1 MSATSQSLESVIFT
15 GELGHRS
22 PRAPNYQAENRA
34 LTMLARELTH
44 SPDSVLQRLVESA
57 AELCRAGSAGISLI
71 EEEKGRKI
79 FRWRAI
85 AGQFAKNLLGTTPRD
100 FSPCG
105 VVVDRNAVELFS
117 RPGLHY
123 PYLDEVNPRIS
134 EALLAPFALGGER
147 IGTVWVITHDDNR
160 KFDSEDARVLESLAH
175 FASAAYQVLLSLQAA
190 KEADRGKD
198 EFLAILSHE
207 LRSPLSSISMWIQ
220 TLLSRDLDQARRRQ
234 ALVAIERASKLQAR
248 MVDDLMDSSSIV
260 AAKLSVELEP
270 TDLSLIVKR
279 AVDTAGDAA
288 SEKKIDTKCIV
299 NPNFIPMRGDS
310 ARLEQVVGN
319 LVTNAIK
326 FTPQGGTVTVEA
338 RCLGEEAEIC
348 VTDTGEGISPEF
360 LPHVFDR
367 FRQAD
372 SSLTRRH
379 GGLGLGLAISR
390 HLVGLHGGKIQAESK
405 GIGHGSTFRVRL
417 PIERELV
424 APLGEA
430 DSSKTPAKEQ
440 KLKGTRILVVED
452 DPDTRLALE
461 TALQLAGSKVR
472 TASTTHDA
480 LRSFDAERADVVITD
495 LAMPDADGYALLRAL
510 QKLGAE
516 RGHLVPVIALTGSVM
531 PEDRRKVYAAGFAIH
546 LTKPVGLTE
555 LLEAVAMA
563 SSGHA
568 PEFADN

>member
-71 EEEKGRKI
+71 EEENGRKI

-85 AGQFAKNLLGTTPRD
+85 AGQFAPNLLGTTPRD

-105 VVVDRNAVELFS
+105 VVIDRNAVELFS

-123 PYLDEVNPRIS
+123 PYLEEVSPRII

-190 KEADRGKD
+190 KDADRRKD

-234 ALVAIERASKLQAR
+234 ALIAMERANKLQAR

-260 AAKLSVELEP
+260 AAKLLVELEP

-279 AVDTAGDAA
+279 AVDAARDAA
-288 SEKKIDTKCIV
+288 SEKKIATKCIV
-299 NPNFIPMRGDS
+299 KPSSIPMRGDS

-326 FTPQGGTVTVEA
+326 FTPQGGTVTVEV
-338 RCLGEEAEIC
+338 RCPGEEAEIC

-516 RGHLVPVIALTGSVM
+516 RGHPVPVIALTGSVM

-546 LTKPVGLTE
+546 LFKPVGLTE